1 LKFDDDA
8 VRREIAAKCVA
19 EGWSVRQIE
28 AFTKPTTLSGK
39 KEKSDTEPPVDPN
52 VKFAIDEMQR
62 VLGTKVRIIEK
73 GAKKGQI
80 EIEFYSEDDL
90 NRIYDAIIR

>member
-1 LKFDDDA
+1 M
-8 VRREIAAKCVA
+8 A

-28 AFTKPTTLSGK
+28 AFTKSTTLPGGK
-39 KEKSDTEPPVDPN
+39 KEKAEEPPVDPN

-80 EIEFYSEDDL
+80 EIEFYSADDL
-90 NRIYDAIIR
+90 NRIYEVIVA